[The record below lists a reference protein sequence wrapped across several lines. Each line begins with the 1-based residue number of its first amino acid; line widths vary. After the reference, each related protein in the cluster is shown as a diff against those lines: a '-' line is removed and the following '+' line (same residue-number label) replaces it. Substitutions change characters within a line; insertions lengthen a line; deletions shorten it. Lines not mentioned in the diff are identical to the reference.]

1 MGYTRSEMET
11 TCVYSH
17 DTGKWSVYTCVPAHI
32 TRLTKI
38 AGEPTWKEEEPSTNG
53 EMRTI
58 AAKWELDSKQVR
70 FASPNSRQMTEEQK
84 AAAAERMR
92 QLHAE
97 GRL

>member
-1 MGYTRSEMET
+1 MGYTRTEMET

-17 DTGKWSVYTCVPAHI
+17 DTGKWIVYTCVPGHI
-32 TRLTKI
+32 KRLNKI
-38 AGEPTWKEEEPSTNG
+38 AGEPTWKEEEVSSNG

-70 FASPNSRQMTEEQK
+70 FAAPNSRQMTEEQK